1 MYCACGNQINYPNLT
16 LSDSDCS
23 KPCVGNPNID
33 LKCGAS
39 STINI
44 YETTT
49 PMLNLYKM
57 NSFFSKLGRLSAY
70 LELQNKIP
78 IYSRFNKLS
87 INNNNNK
94 SKFH

>member
-16 LSDSDCS
+16 LSDSNCS
-23 KPCVGNPNID
+23 MPCVGNPNVD

-49 PMLNLYKM
+49 PMLNLYRM
-57 NSFFSKLGRLSAY
+57 NSFFS
-70 LELQNKIP
+70 
-78 IYSRFNKLS
+78 
-87 INNNNNK
+87 
-94 SKFH
+94 